1 MNGAA
6 RMRAVLRGPLLLAI
20 GAAAWSA
27 HGQEAG
33 GEASEAER
41 DAAVE
46 EPDQAEQ
53 ADAAAGAP
61 ESASE
66 NEGAERSE
74 ASPEVFTPSENISE
88 DIAVPFPVD
97 I

>member
-41 DAAVE
+41 AAAE
-46 EPDQAEQ
+46 EPEQAEQ
-53 ADAAAGAP
+53 ADAAAGAS

-66 NEGAERSE
+66 DEGAERSE